1 VRVRVRSA
9 GGQRARVA
17 GVGLQ
22 MERERV
28 HGRES
33 GREVREA
40 GEARGEGGAGE
51 GGGRGGVGGRVGV
64 VGVVQAQGEGAGARV
79 AFWRSGGG
87 GVWGVAGL
95 ESRFGGRLLGD

>member
-1 VRVRVRSA
+1 
-9 GGQRARVA
+9 VA

-33 GREVREA
+33 GGEVREA

-51 GGGRGGVGGRVGV
+51 GGGRGGIGGRVRV
-64 VGVVQAQGEGAGARV
+64 VRVMQAQGERAGARM
-79 AFWRSGGG
+79 AFWRGS
-87 GVWGVAGL
+87 VWGVEGL
-95 ESRFGGRLLGD
+95 ESRFGGRLLGH